1 LKAEGSRRTVGLALL
16 VIGLA
21 IGAGLV
27 FTLNYAFDVL
37 TPHTVTS
44 VFVITVPTTITST
57 AVYAQI
63 QATVTSCQW
72 TGSHEYCEIVLEN
85 PGDLVTATTG
95 NCSLSYGGHT
105 YTGYTGPTL
114 GSAASPGA
122 AQQLIA
128 GGKATAY
135 CQASS
140 GEPAGAGEQVIGAI
154 PLTDRGEAVFS
165 AGASS

>member
-1 LKAEGSRRTVGLALL
+1 LKAEGSRKTVGLALL

-21 IGAGLV
+21 IGAGLA
-27 FTLNYAFDVL
+27 FTLSYAYGVL

-44 VFVITVPTTITST
+44 VVIITVPTIITST

-72 TGSHEYCEIVLEN
+72 SGTYEYCEVVLEN
-85 PGDLVTATTG
+85 PGSLVTATTG

-105 YTGYTGPTL
+105 YAGYTGPTL

-122 AQQLIA
+122 PQQLIP
-128 GGKATAY
+128 GGRAITY

-140 GEPAGAGEQVIGAI
+140 GESAGAGEQVTGTI
-154 PLTDRGEAVFS
+154 PVGDGGEAVFS
-165 AGASS
+165 AAASS